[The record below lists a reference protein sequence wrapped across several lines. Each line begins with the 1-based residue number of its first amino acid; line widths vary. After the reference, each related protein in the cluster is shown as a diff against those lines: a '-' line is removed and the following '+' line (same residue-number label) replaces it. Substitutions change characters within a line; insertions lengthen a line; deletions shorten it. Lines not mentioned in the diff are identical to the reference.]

1 MDFAAKPGNPAAVV
15 PKRREM
21 RLPAKL
27 DVRILGM
34 DADGKAFHAAAATL
48 DISLSGARITGLA
61 VRLNQGD
68 IVGLQSEGAKSR
80 FRVAWV
86 RGNRD
91 GTYLLGLHCLE
102 KGGSP
107 WRDKVQQVK
116 EGDRR
121 SYERF
126 PCNGT
131 VSLRSASLSAPLWG
145 TLRDVSERGCYVQCI
160 QVAELGDTLSG
171 QFIINGVQIDGV
183 AEVRN
188 SLPSIGMGLQW
199 SDLGGGGQEKLNGIL
214 RSLAKGSI
222 DINPGKAKVLTQVN
236 KLHQLVAALR
246 ERLESDHAMVRA
258 ETMVQL
264 GDAQEKLTAALKSMQ
279 S

>member
-21 RLPAKL
+21 RLPTTL

-34 DADGKAFHAAAATL
+34 DANGKVFHAAATTL

-68 IVGLQSEGAKSR
+68 IVGLQSGGAKSR

-86 RGNRD
+86 RGNQD
-91 GTYLLGLHCLE
+91 DTYMLGLHCLE

-107 WRDKVQQVK
+107 WRDRIQEAK

-121 SYERF
+121 RSERF

-131 VSLRSASLSAPLWG
+131 VSLRSASSTPIWG
-145 TLRDVSERGCYVQCI
+145 TLRDVSERGCYI
-160 QVAELGDTLSG
+160 QSPNTVATGDILSG
-171 QFIINGVQIDGV
+171 QFVINGVQIDGM

-188 SLPSIGMGLQW
+188 SIHAVGMGLQW
-199 SDLGGGGQEKLNGIL
+199 SDLGCDGQEKLNGIL
-214 RSLAKGSI
+214 RALAQCGI
-222 DINPGKAKVLTQVN
+222 DTNAGKAKVLAQVN
-236 KLHQLVAALR
+236 KLHQLVAQLR
-246 ERLESDHAMVRA
+246 ERLESDHTLVHD
-258 ETMVQL
+258 ETMEQL
-264 GDAQEKLTAALKSMQ
+264 DDAQEKLTAALKSMQ
-279 S
+279 P